1 MAAVTAA
8 VVGIASGVG
17 GAVMSFKQ
25 ASDQKRL
32 AEESNRA
39 AQEAMEEARSNI
51 QKDFFEGLNVPLDAF
66 EKETET
72 NLQQQKEALTA
83 LQEGDSR
90 QLSANVGRI
99 GALQGDLA
107 EKQRIAMGE
116 ELFEL
121 DKLKRESKDD
131 INQQL
136 VQMDVA
142 FARDSMKQRQDALEA
157 QNAAIQSGISGI
169 SQAATSAAD
178 LVPLY
183 QQARNTRRASK
194 VADKF
199 SDMTP
204 KGMNQ
209 ADFIEA
215 LEGQNLSRKQY
226 KQLMD
231 MNPTEL
237 MSEGFKFDFDN

>member
-17 GAVMSFKQ
+17 SAVIGFKQ
-25 ASDQKRL
+25 AADQKRL

-83 LQEGDSR
+83 LQEGDTR
-90 QLSANVGRI
+90 QLSANIGRI

-121 DKLKRESKDD
+121 DKLKSESKDD

-136 VQMDVA
+136 VEMDVA

-157 QNAAIQSGISGI
+157 RNTAIQSGITGI

-178 LVPLY
+178 LVPLFGAG
-183 QQARNTRRASK
+183 QNTKRAGDI
-194 VADKF
+194 ADKF

-204 KGMNQ
+204 EGMNKS
-209 ADFIEA
+209 DFVKA
-215 LEGQNLSRKQY
+215 LKSQKLSEEQY
-226 KQLMD
+226 NELMGMD
-231 MNPTEL
+231 PTEL
-237 MSEGFKFDFDN
+237 MSEGFKFEF

>member
-1 MAAVTAA
+1 
-8 VVGIASGVG
+8 
-17 GAVMSFKQ
+17 
-25 ASDQKRL
+25 
-32 AEESNRA
+32 
-39 AQEAMEEARSNI
+39 
-51 QKDFFEGLNVPLDAF
+51 
-66 EKETET
+66 
-72 NLQQQKEALTA
+72 
-83 LQEGDSR
+83 
-90 QLSANVGRI
+90 
-99 GALQGDLA
+99 
-107 EKQRIAMGE
+107 MGE

-169 SQAATSAAD
+169 GQAATSAAD

-183 QQARNTRRASK
+183 QQSQNTRRASK

-204 KGMNQ
+204 QGMNQ

-226 KQLMD
+226 KELMD

-237 MSEGFKFDFDN
+237 MSEGFKFEF